1 MEFFTERWQC
11 EGSGRTVTCPEE
23 ARGNRRTGTGLRNAQ
38 SKCFFVVLLKAK
50 MEITSVPGIEMLNTF
65 LGNEWMSE

>member
-1 MEFFTERWQC
+1 M
-11 EGSGRTVTCPEE
+11 TCPEE